1 MPTVL
6 ITGSN
11 RGLGLEFVR
20 QYLDEGWDVIATCR
34 KPGTAESLHQLGERH
49 EQLQVEQLDVGD
61 FDAVDALAARLRS
74 RAIDVLINNAGIFG
88 PKREAD
94 GDYRQSFGQIDY
106 GIMAEVLRIN
116 TLASLKVAEAFRE
129 HVEASRQKK
138 LVTISSGL
146 GSISETG
153 TGLYAYRASK
163 AAVNMVM
170 ATLANELRD
179 RGVIVTVFNP
189 GWVKTD
195 MGGADASLEVE
206 ESISRLRSRIAALTT
221 ADSGA
226 FLNHDGG
233 RLPW

>member
-1 MPTVL
+1 MPTVM

-20 QYLDEGWDVIATCR
+20 QYLDTGWDVIASCR
-34 KPGTAESLHQLGERH
+34 KPGSATVLRQLQEQHER
-49 EQLQVEQLDVGD
+49 LQVEALDVGD
-61 FDAVDALAARLRS
+61 FDAVDALAARLRN
-74 RAIDVLINNAGIFG
+74 RAIDLLINNAGVFG
-88 PKREAD
+88 PKRGSD

-106 GIMAEVLRIN
+106 EIMTGVLRIN
-116 TLASLKVAEAFRE
+116 ALAPLKVAEAFLD
-129 HVEASRQKK
+129 HVAASGQKK
-138 LVTISSGL
+138 IVTISSGL
-146 GSISETG
+146 GSIGGTD

-163 AAVNMVM
+163 AAVNMLM

-179 RGVIVTVFNP
+179 KGVIVTVFNP

-195 MGGADASLEVE
+195 MGGADASLGVE
-206 ESISRLRSRIAALTT
+206 DSISRLRGRIAALTG

-226 FLNHDGG
+226 FLNYDGD